1 MEGGELHGR
10 VSSGSV
16 TEKDAAH
23 VLKQILEAVNHMHT
37 SHEGKKT
44 VTHRDLK
51 LENVLL
57 ESRDITNFNVKIID
71 FGFA

>member
-1 MEGGELHGR
+1 MEGGELLDR
-10 VSSGSV
+10 VCP